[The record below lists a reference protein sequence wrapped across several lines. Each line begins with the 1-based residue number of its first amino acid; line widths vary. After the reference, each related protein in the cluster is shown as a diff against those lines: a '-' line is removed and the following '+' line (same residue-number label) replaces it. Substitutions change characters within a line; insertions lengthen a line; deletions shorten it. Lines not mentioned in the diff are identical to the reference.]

1 MTTTQ
6 STAETST
13 AQTLTPYWPDQM
25 TRTLTL
31 PQISLAQNL
40 QISALKYP
48 DKTALY
54 FYGQETNYADLYA
67 QSRRL
72 AGHLKAQGVQEGD
85 RVLVWMQNAPQWA
98 VAAHAAWVLGAVV
111 VPLSPM
117 LQARELG
124 FFLQD
129 AGIRV
134 GVVGAELYERAQQ
147 AGLGHA
153 VVANLAHGVSDPTFP
168 SGLDVPVTLR
178 EGDATFEDALTAEA
192 AELVNAH
199 PEALCVMPYTSGT
212 TGLPKGCMHSHRSVQ
227 ANVVGAIVWANT
239 NVEDVLLAALPFFHV
254 TGFIN
259 SLMSALAG
267 GGKVV
272 IMARWDR
279 ELAQQLIKSQG
290 VTVWTNTATMVIDLM
305 ANPSF
310 DPANLKSI
318 RTMTGGG
325 ASLPAAVGQRL
336 LDATGITFTEGYGLS
351 ETMAQSHSN
360 PVNRPK
366 FQCLGI
372 PLFNVDARIVD
383 LDSGELLP
391 AGEIGEIVIHGPQVM
406 QGYWQRPEEDAKAF
420 SQIDGKR
427 FFHSGDL
434 GYQDEEGY
442 FFFTDRLKRMVNVSG
457 MKVWPAEVEN
467 VLHGHPAIQEVCVIS
482 LPDERSG
489 ERARA
494 LVVVRAGQSATPQ
507 EIETWART
515 QMAAYKVPRDYQFVE
530 SLPRGP
536 TGKVAWRPLQ
546 ETARAALAKA

>member
-1 MTTTQ
+1 MTH
-6 STAETST
+6 
-13 AQTLTPYWPDQM
+13 YWPDQM

-31 PQISLAQNL
+31 PQTSLAQNL
-40 QISALKYP
+40 QFSALKYP
-48 DKTALY
+48 HKTALY
-54 FYGQETNYADLYA
+54 FYGRQTSYAELFE

-72 AGHLKAQGVQEGD
+72 ASHLRAQGVRKGD
-85 RVLVWMQNAPQWA
+85 RVLVWLQNSPQWVA
-98 VAAHAAWVLGAVV
+98 AAHAAWVLGAVV

-117 LQARELG
+117 LQARELA
-124 FFLQD
+124 FFLAD
-129 AGIRV
+129 AGIKV
-134 GVVGAELYERAQQ
+134 GVVGAELYAKAQE

-153 VVANLAHGVSDPTFP
+153 VVANLGEGMQGSAVPLP
-168 SGLDVPVTLR
+168 AGLDVLVTLR
-178 EGDATFEDALTAEA
+178 GGDVTFEEALGADPA
-192 AELVNAH
+192 DLVQID
-199 PEALCVMPYTSGT
+199 PEDLCVMPYTSGT
-212 TGLPKGCMHSHRSVQ
+212 TGLPKGCMHPHRSVQ
-227 ANVVGAIVWANT
+227 ANVVGAGVWGHT
-239 NVEDVLLAALPFFHV
+239 NVEDVFLAALPFFHV

-259 SLMSALAG
+259 SLVGPLSS

-279 ELAQQLIKSQG
+279 QLAQELIRDQA

-305 ANPSF
+305 ANPQF
-310 DPANLKSI
+310 DAANLRSI

-336 LDATGITFTEGYGLS
+336 LAETGITFTEGYGLS

-360 PVNRPK
+360 PLIRPK

-383 LDSGELLP
+383 LDSGKELP
-391 AGEIGEIVIHGPQVM
+391 DGEIGEIVIRGPQVM
-406 QGYWQRPEEDAKAF
+406 QGYWNRPDENAKAF
-420 SQIDGKR
+420 SEIDGQR

-482 LPDERSG
+482 LPDERTG

-494 LVVVRAGQSATPQ
+494 LVVLRAGQSAAPQ
-507 EIETWART
+507 EIEAWART
-515 QMAAYKVPRDYQFVE
+515 QMAAYKVPRDYQFVD

-536 TGKVAWRPLQ
+536 TGKVTWRPLQ
-546 ETARAALAKA
+546 EAARAELAAAN